1 MVVDLPYGNRTE
13 RVHLPGDGACE
24 LLDVEDSPCGEGKD
38 LVLRAIAESQPELAS
53 YVNSK
58 ESVAL
63 VVSDYSRAT
72 GTEVTVPL
80 LVDALIRNGVKTD
93 RITIIVALGL
103 HRPATIDEMR
113 TLVTPDVFSRVRVV
127 NHDPDNNLQRFEGS
141 ALSCHVLAADKIIL
155 TGSVTFHPMAGY
167 SGGYKSLLPGVASRE
182 DIIRNHRKF
191 FSGVMPHPGVGPGMV
206 DDNPVLGDILA
217 RCRPLHP
224 VYCVNVVLD
233 QNKQITFASAGL
245 VEDAWGACCRH
256 VRSCYSPVVREA
268 YPLVIASAG
277 GFPADYSFYQCM
289 KVLSNASRACE
300 AGGDLVIL
308 AECSHGWEIDRE
320 LFSMFSLS
328 MEDAAAA
335 LLLDFRMD
343 ALAVYMA
350 RRVIRRHRVHFHSS
364 LPPDEVAATGMIPI
378 GHLETTINDR
388 CSGSGKLAVIPHGAK
403 ILPVLEQRMAKGER
417 KHG

>member
-1 MVVDLPYGNRTE
+1 MEISVVVELPYGNGVE
-13 RVHLPGDGACE
+13 RVRLPGDGACE
-24 LLDVEDSPCGEGKD
+24 FLDVEDSPGGGGQD
-38 LVLRAIAESQPELAS
+38 LVLRAIAESRPGLDS
-53 YVNSK
+53 HVKSGD
-58 ESVAL
+58 SVAL

-72 GTEVTVPL
+72 GTEVYVPL
-80 LVDALIRNGVKTD
+80 LVDAMMRNGVKAD

-113 TLVTPDVFSRVRVV
+113 TLVTPDVYSQVRVV
-127 NHDPDNNLQRFEGS
+127 NHDPDADLLAFKGT
-141 ALSCHVLAADKIIL
+141 ALSQHLLDADKIIL
-155 TGSVTFHPMAGY
+155 TGSVTFHPMAGF
-167 SGGYKSLLPGVASRE
+167 SGGYKSILPGVASRG
-182 DIIRNHRKF
+182 DIIRNHEKF

-206 DDNPVLGDILA
+206 DDNPVLGDILV

-224 VYCVNVVLD
+224 VYCLNVVLD

-256 VRSCYSPVVREA
+256 VRSCYSLVVNEV

-320 LFSMFSLS
+320 LFSMFSLT
-328 MEDAAAA
+328 MEDAAAG
-335 LLLDFRMD
+335 LLQDFRMD

-350 RRVIRRHRVHFHSS
+350 RRVIGRHRVHFHSS
-364 LPPDEVAATGMIPI
+364 LPPDEVAATGMMPT

-388 CSGSGKLAVIPHGAK
+388 FSGRGKFAVIPHGAK
-403 ILPVLEQRMAKGER
+403 ILPVLEQRME
-417 KHG
+417 